1 MKLILSFFL
10 AAMPALLFAQAAQA
24 PAAQPAAPS
33 PAQGDPHT
41 EENYLERITALKGID
56 VLRAETQRDIRKLSV
71 LVQNFGAEVPG
82 ADAEL
87 KKLRDSYEEA
97 SILFYR
103 QQYVQARKVVD
114 QVRTG
119 TSELFKKFSENMA
132 KRTDAI
138 LEDCAKSVS
147 AQELTPTSGGGNET
161 EWSTGLI
168 MNQSRLR
175 TAYAHVAEAKNL
187 VRDKRYG
194 ESIDHYRLA
203 KLFGVLLLKNNEE
216 DVAKQKAIEEK
227 YKSDYQDAMGTRP
240 TPAGQNK

>member
-10 AAMPALLFAQAAQA
+10 AATPALLFAQAA

-33 PAQGDPHT
+33 QAQEDPHS
-41 EENYLERITALKGID
+41 EDNYLERVTALKGMD

-82 ADAEL
+82 SDAEI

-97 SILFYR
+97 SVLFYK

-114 QVRTG
+114 QVRAG

-168 MNQSRLR
+168 MNQARLR

-187 VRDKRYG
+187 VRDKRYSD
-194 ESIDHYRLA
+194 SIDHYRLA

-216 DVAKQKAIEEK
+216 DPAKQKTIEEK
-227 YKSDYQDAMGTRP
+227 FKSDYQDAIGTRAAA
-240 TPAGQNK
+240 PAGQNK